1 MLYNKNVPGIRQMI
15 GGREM
20 TTIYRIHGNDY
31 SGNFS
36 FDCYSYEEYKESW
49 NNLKE
54 DPEVDDLWLEEY
66 DEEEG
71 WQA

>member
-1 MLYNKNVPGIRQMI
+1 
-15 GGREM
+15 M

-49 NNLKE
+49 DNLRD